1 MKILGE
7 GVFDLNKLIGELYRG
22 TDKSTASIFKI
33 FKIGKKFD
41 KLPRG
46 ICGRSR
52 NSTSLVV
59 TDTVELEMS
68 LHFENVRIEGK
79 EPNSRILIKGGRIT
93 FENVCFESVSI
104 EAVKDAYVFFSGCVF
119 KKTDLPIIGKDNAR
133 IKIDGGEI
141 FRYIKGRKVKLC
153 DKAML
158 LNAKELMH
166 PLKLDP
172 LTVLQSLSFETLTAV
187 PYIEVTEPIIIE
199 EDTEIGNP
207 KTPIVIKLKTAP
219 AIIVQNGISLKLKNI
234 FIEGSVHRE
243 KDRYPLIYLE
253 PKSHLEIIDCHI
265 NNGETAFLLKNAHLS
280 ISGSEIKNFRDYAI
294 KCADSSVLEMK
305 NSNVAG
311 CKGFIYSEYSSHIS
325 IVDSIINNCETPVF
339 NINSGSKLIIKSTQ
353 IKEFK
358 GSNYC
363 INMDES
369 TAYLERIHLSSMRE
383 GAGGIYASNMSKI
396 KIINSVIKNIDSH
409 CLSMH
414 NNTVGE
420 IIKCNLVGNSRRSG
434 SHAQIWLK
442 ASRANVLNT
451 NIERSPAGNG
461 IAVTDWAKIYIAN
474 SKIANNKGF
483 GIFVD
488 KTSSI
493 TGENIK
499 TEGNRKGLLSEI
511 GAKVQLEAGCI
522 IKDEIQE
529 EIPVNLNKK

>member
-7 GVFDLNKLIGELYRG
+7 GVFDLNKLIGELYKG
-22 TDKSTASIFKI
+22 NDKDTASIFKI

-52 NSTSLVV
+52 NSTSLTV
-59 TDTVELEMS
+59 TDKVELEMS
-68 LHFENVRIEGK
+68 LHFENVKIEGK
-79 EPNSRILIKGGRIT
+79 EPHSTIIIKGGRVT

-104 EAVKDAYVFFSGCVF
+104 EVLKDAYVLLSGCVF
-119 KKTDLPIIGKDNAR
+119 KRTELPIIGKDNAR

-141 FRYIKGRKVKLC
+141 FRYIKGRKVKLY

-172 LTVLQSLSFETLTAV
+172 LTVLQSLSLETLTAV
-187 PYIEVTEPIIIE
+187 PYIEVSEPIIIE

-207 KTPIVIKLKTAP
+207 KTPIVIKFKTAP
-219 AIIVQNGISLKLKNI
+219 AIVVPDGISLRLKNI

-243 KDRYPLIYLE
+243 RNISPLIYLE
-253 PKSHLEIIDCHI
+253 PKAHLEINECHI
-265 NNGETAFLLKNAHLS
+265 NNGETAFLLKNAHLL
-280 ISGSEIKNFRDYAI
+280 INRSEIKNFRDYAI
-294 KCADSSVLEMK
+294 KCTNSSVLEVK
-305 NSNVAG
+305 NSNITG

-325 IVDSIINNCETPVF
+325 IVDSIIINCETPVF

-363 INMDES
+363 IDMDES
-369 TAYLERIHLSSMRE
+369 TAYLERINLSSMRE
-383 GAGGIYASNMSKI
+383 GTGGVYAGNMSNI
-396 KIINSVIKNIDSH
+396 KIINSIIKNIDAH
-409 CLSMH
+409 CISMH

-420 IIKCNLVGNSRRSG
+420 IIKCSLTGNSRKSG

-442 ASRANVLNT
+442 ASRANVLHT

-461 IAVTDWAKIYIAN
+461 IAVTEWSKIYIAN
-474 SKIANNKGF
+474 SKITNNKGF

-493 TGENIK
+493 IGENIK

-511 GAKVQLEAGCI
+511 GSKIQLGSGCV